1 MPIRPIT
8 PSIRRGTLAVSAV
21 LSLLSVTGCA
31 GTAESLTVVRS
42 SGAREHSI
50 ERSLATC
57 MEQNGF
63 RYVPDDGSPW
73 QRVDPELNNDRLGR
87 GDYAAMRSY
96 RAKYGHGAFAIYVFP
111 QKFGNPRVKPEH
123 VPISPNGA
131 IRAALSPTQR
141 RAYQEAY
148 DRCYG
153 PAVKQATGKDVA
165 SEWDHHRQ
173 ISALVD
179 RLVAAEIDADP
190 RLVRLAENMAD
201 CLRAKGYAVESTL
214 PSALAGRG
222 FARFNAEI
230 TEIGRTD
237 DISDEPLKSFGTD
250 EDGNH
255 RVYQPNLT
263 PLQAGPYLT
272 REIGDALDDL
282 ECGREFYPV
291 YKTRY
296 TDIQRRAHEE
306 FGLAE

>member
-1 MPIRPIT
+1 MPWWTGSSPRRSTPI
-8 PSIRRGTLAVSAV
+8 SG
-21 LSLLSVTGCA
+21 
-31 GTAESLTVVRS
+31 S
-42 SGAREHSI
+42 SG
-50 ERSLATC
+50 
-57 MEQNGF
+57 
-63 RYVPDDGSPW
+63 SPRTW
-73 QRVDPELNNDRLGR
+73 RTAQG
-87 GDYAAMRSY
+87 
-96 RAKYGHGAFAIYVFP
+96 
-111 QKFGNPRVKPEH
+111 
-123 VPISPNGA
+123 
-131 IRAALSPTQR
+131 
-141 RAYQEAY
+141 
-148 DRCYG
+148 
-153 PAVKQATGKDVA
+153 
-165 SEWDHHRQ
+165 
-173 ISALVD
+173 
-179 RLVAAEIDADP
+179 
-190 RLVRLAENMAD
+190 
-201 CLRAKGYAVESTL
+201 KGYAVESTL